1 MPGLKFRVLL
11 DSVEKEEVFRDIA
24 INDDLTLEQFY
35 MSILDAFEFSND
47 QMASFFV
54 SDEDWNKGEE
64 ISLMDMSFGAQD
76 NETPDEMSNVMIREK
91 IQSHSQ
97 RLILVHDF
105 LNMFIFLIELQEIMD
120 KNVDNAELIMSVGEV
135 PESLKS
141 NVGDKIDN
149 MRFET
154 EVDKDL
160 QGYDY
165 DDDFDDEFGS
175 ENFENIDD
183 LDI

>member
-35 MSILDAFEFSND
+35 MAILDAFEFSND
-47 QMASFFV
+47 QMASFFI
-54 SDEDWNKGEE
+54 SDNDWNKGEE

-76 NETPDEMSNVMIREK
+76 NETPEEMNNVMIREK
-91 IQSHSQ
+91 IQSPTQ
-97 RLILVHDF
+97 RLILIHDF

-120 KNVDNAELIMSVGEV
+120 KDVKDAELILSVGEI
-135 PESLKS
+135 PKNLNANTGKNLE
-141 NVGDKIDN
+141 N

-154 EVDKDL
+154 EVDQDL
-160 QGYDY
+160 KGFDMDDY
-165 DDDFDDEFGS
+165 DDEFNS
-175 ENFENIDD
+175 EGFENIDD

>member
-11 DSVEKEEVFRDIA
+11 DSVEEEEVFRDIA

-35 MSILDAFEFSND
+35 MAILDAFEFSND

-54 SDEDWNKGEE
+54 SDNDWNKGEE
-64 ISLMDMSFGAQD
+64 ISLMDMSFGAKD

-91 IQSHSQ
+91 IQSPTQ

-120 KNVDNAELIMSVGEV
+120 KDVNEAELLMSVGDI
-135 PESLKS
+135 PDSLKA
-141 NVGDKIDN
+141 NTGEKIEN

-160 QGYDY
+160 QGYDE
-165 DDDFDDEFGS
+165 DDFDDEFNSG
-175 ENFENIDD
+175 NFENIDD

>member
-1 MPGLKFRVLL
+1 MPGLKFRVLF
-11 DSVEKEEVFRDIA
+11 DSVEDEEVFRDIA

-35 MSILDAFEFSND
+35 LAILDAFGFHND

-54 SDEDWNKGEE
+54 SDHEWNKGEE
-64 ISLMDMSFGAQD
+64 ISLMDMSFGVEEQD
-76 NETPDEMSNVMIREK
+76 VPKQMDQVMIREK
-91 IQSHSQ
+91 INAPNQ

-105 LNMFIFLIELQEIMD
+105 LNMLIFLIELQEILETD
-120 KNVDNAELIMSVGEV
+120 VEDAELLMSVGNV
-135 PESLKS
+135 PESVLS
-141 NVGDKIDN
+141 NSTNNLEN

-154 EVDKDL
+154 EVDEDL
-160 QGYDY
+160 EDY
-165 DDDFDDEFGS
+165 GLSDFDDEFGG

>member
-11 DSVEKEEVFRDIA
+11 DSVEEEEVFRDIA
-24 INDDLTLEQFY
+24 INDDLTLEQLY
-35 MSILDAFEFSND
+35 MAILDAFEFNND

-54 SDEDWNKGEE
+54 SDNDWNKGEE

-76 NETPDEMSNVMIREK
+76 NETPDEMANVMIREK
-91 IQSHSQ
+91 IQSPTQ

-120 KNVDNAELIMSVGEV
+120 KDVSQAELLMSVGNV
-135 PESLKS
+135 PDSLKA
-141 NVGDKIDN
+141 NAGDKIEN

-160 QGYDY
+160 QGYDP
-165 DDDFDDEFGS
+165 DDFDDDFSSG
-175 ENFENIDD
+175 NFENIDD

>member
-11 DSVEKEEVFRDIA
+11 DSVEEEEVFRDIA

-54 SDEDWNKGEE
+54 SDNDWNKGEE

-76 NETPDEMSNVMIREK
+76 NETPDQMSSIMIREK
-91 IQSHSQ
+91 IQSPTQ

-120 KNVDNAELIMSVGEV
+120 SDVNDAELVLSVGEI
-135 PESLKS
+135 PENLKS
-141 NVGDKIDN
+141 NPGKNLEN

-160 QGYDY
+160 KGFDM
-165 DDDFDDEFGS
+165 DDFDDEFNSGD
-175 ENFENIDD
+175 FENIDD

>member
-11 DSVEKEEVFRDIA
+11 DSVEKDEVFRDIA

-76 NETPDEMSNVMIREK
+76 AETPDEMSNVMIREK
-91 IQSHSQ
+91 IQSPSQ

-105 LNMFIFLIELQEIMD
+105 LNMLIFLIELQEIMD
-120 KNVDNAELIMSVGEV
+120 KDVDNAELLMSVGSV
-135 PESLKS
+135 PDSLKA
-141 NVGDKIDN
+141 NVGEKIDN

-160 QGYDY
+160 KGYDY
-165 DDDFDDEFGS
+165 DDYDDEFGS

>member
-11 DSVEKEEVFRDIA
+11 DSVEEEEVFRDIA

-54 SDEDWNKGEE
+54 SDNDWNKGEE
-64 ISLMDMSFGAQD
+64 ISLMDMSFGTQD
-76 NETPDEMSNVMIREK
+76 SETPDQMSSIMIREK
-91 IQSHSQ
+91 IQSPTQ
-97 RLILVHDF
+97 RLILIHDF

-120 KNVDNAELIMSVGEV
+120 SDVKDAELILSVGKI
-135 PESLKS
+135 PKNLKS
-141 NVGDKIDN
+141 NPGENLEN

-154 EVDKDL
+154 EIDEDL
-160 QGYDY
+160 KGFDL
-165 DDDFDDEFGS
+165 DDFDDEFNSGD
-175 ENFENIDD
+175 FENIDD

>member
-11 DSVEKEEVFRDIA
+11 DSAEEEEVFRDIA

-35 MSILDAFEFSND
+35 MAILDAFEFNND

-54 SDEDWNKGEE
+54 SDNEWNKGEE

-76 NETPDEMSNVMIREK
+76 NETPAQMNDIMIREK
-91 IQSHSQ
+91 IQSPTQ

-120 KNVDNAELIMSVGEV
+120 SDVNDAELIMSVGSV
-135 PESLKS
+135 PESLSTKTKD
-141 NVGDKIDN
+141 NLEN

-160 QGYDY
+160 KGFDM
-165 DDDFDDEFGS
+165 DDFDDEFGS
-175 ENFENIDD
+175 EGFENIDD